1 MDFLRGPQTMTIN
14 REVEATHSFMK
25 VSLLTALLLV
35 SGTTELQPDR
45 AEQLV
50 AVGGDIMVSC
60 RYDRRMFVFNKK
72 YWCQGESRHNCV
84 ILIST
89 EGQTQVKQG
98 RFSALDNRQG
108 LFLVRMEQII
118 LSDAGVYWCAID
130 KMYADIMSAVRVT
143 VQEPVSEPTLM
154 FLDSPNISC
163 LGLPVRISCS
173 SARGSKVE
181 YRWHKHNTHMDSA
194 HEGSP
199 TFTLQ
204 CPHMQDSQAF
214 VCSSFNSVSR
224 KTSKPVTTQLLP
236 PAQGVCTFHVTL
248 PVTSSNSCDL
258 SAGGDYYQCPIL
270 EVTTTPL
277 VKTVESMRSQAVV
290 TLGTGDTEDAM
301 NVSVRCAFWA

>member
-1 MDFLRGPQTMTIN
+1 A
-14 REVEATHSFMK
+14 ATA
-25 VSLLTALLLV
+25 ALQDRI

-143 VQEPVSEPTLM
+143 VQGTLH
-154 FLDSPNISC
+154 FVILLRGYTR
-163 LGLPVRISCS
+163 LGDMALS
-173 SARGSKVE
+173 
-181 YRWHKHNTHMDSA
+181 
-194 HEGSP
+194 
-199 TFTLQ
+199 
-204 CPHMQDSQAF
+204 
-214 VCSSFNSVSR
+214 
-224 KTSKPVTTQLLP
+224 
-236 PAQGVCTFHVTL
+236 
-248 PVTSSNSCDL
+248 DL
-258 SAGGDYYQCPIL
+258 SEGANRRPTNSGLLLLSLCNSRHL
-270 EVTTTPL
+270 
-277 VKTVESMRSQAVV
+277 
-290 TLGTGDTEDAM
+290 
-301 NVSVRCAFWA
+301 